1 MSLRYLFNT
10 NRSKMSQ
17 HKALILHSH
26 TEPPKLTTVP
36 TPEVQPGQAIVRVL
50 TARLSKDTRGLI
62 TGKVP
67 FPLSFPLAPGSGA
80 IGRVAAVGPD
90 AVSLKPGQLVYL
102 DFFIKARDDP
112 SVNILMGMRG
122 GQPGT
127 PSAKLM
133 DGEWR
138 NGFFA
143 EYAKVPLENTFPL
156 DEQRL
161 IGDFGYSIPDM
172 VSICSL
178 VLTLS
183 GLSEINVQ
191 PGETVIVAPA
201 TGGFSG
207 IGVAMALALG
217 ARVIAVARNKAALKE
232 LEDFHGK
239 TGRFTSVVLKGDV
252 QADTKAIKDASPQ
265 GKGSQAYI
273 DWSPPTAASS
283 THITSCVLALGS
295 GGRAVFMGAIFSN
308 VGIPY
313 GYVMFNNIQIKGRF
327 MSDRHSFEQLIRM
340 IESGV
345 VPLGEKLGVKVAGNF
360 GLDQFEQALTTAEQN
375 PGWSRL
381 VVLTP

>member
-1 MSLRYLFNT
+1 
-10 NRSKMSQ
+10 MSQ
-17 HKALILHSH
+17 HKALVLHSH
-26 TEPPKLTTVP
+26 TEPPKVTTVP

-50 TARLSKDTRGLI
+50 AARLSKDTRGLI

-67 FPLSFPLAPGSGA
+67 FPLSFPLTPGSGA
-80 IGRVAAVGPD
+80 IGRVAAIGPD

-217 ARVIAVARNKAALKE
+217 ARVIAVARNEAALKE

-283 THITSCVLALGS
+283 THVTSCVLALS
-295 GGRAVFMGAIFSN
+295 AGGRAVFMGAIFSN

-340 IESGV
+340 IESGI

-360 GLDQFEQALTTAEQN
+360 GLDQFEQALTTAEHN